1 MKWYT
6 RAAERGYGRAQYHLA
21 LMYCDGEGVPKNN
34 VYAYMWFNI
43 AASQGDKLS
52 VKNRDSLEKSMTRSQ
67 ILEAQDLAS
76 ECVEKKFKGCD
87 RRKR

>member
-6 RAAERGYGRAQYHLA
+6 RAAERGYGRAQYNLA

-52 VKNRDSLEKSMTRSQ
+52 VKNRDRVAILMIRSQ
-67 ILEAQDLAS
+67 IEKAQELAA
-76 ECVEKKFKGCD
+76 ECGKKKFKGCD
-87 RRKR
+87 